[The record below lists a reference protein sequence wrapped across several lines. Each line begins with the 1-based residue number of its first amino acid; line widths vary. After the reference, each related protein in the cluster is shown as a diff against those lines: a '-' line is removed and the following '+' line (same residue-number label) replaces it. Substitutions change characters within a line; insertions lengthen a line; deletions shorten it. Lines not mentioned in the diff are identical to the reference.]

1 MTGKMSL
8 EFLKF
13 PPNIADFHDYESKIQ
28 LEISSRIVDVRNYIL
43 TIMKD
48 LKIENKKL
56 LLKLKTTVDSIK
68 TQFEALAASIPQIE
82 EKDTT
87 KLTLHHETLV
97 ILDFFLLSRFE
108 DFSFGLQNLERTI
121 LSMGETDVRDLIALL
136 LSSVQKIDDLLKI
149 RELTHTLAP
158 SQDIFSKL
166 GEDFEGDIAY
176 LETLGLIHE
185 YEELTKPLLLN
196 KQQYFKKLKQYFHKI
211 CLGLMEKDY
220 KSIEFSQATEIF
232 KKQYPHV
239 EFNLED
245 LESVAFELQDSGI
258 LGVVEKTSST
268 PMTIVLADDSSIQ
281 RDIMEI
287 AKEKGYTT
295 REEIINECK
304 LPIERVL
311 QMIKKLEDTGLA
323 IVDEDYSSGNKIY
336 FPGLYEIDD
345 K

>member
-13 PPNIADFHDYESKIQ
+13 PPNVNEFHGYESKIQ
-28 LEISSRIVDVRNYIL
+28 LEINSRIIDVRNYIL
-43 TIMKD
+43 SIMKN

-56 LLKLKTTVDSIK
+56 LLKLKTTVDGVK
-68 TQFEALAASIPQIE
+68 TQFETLIATVSQIE
-82 EKDTT
+82 QTDTT
-87 KLTLHHETLV
+87 KLTLHHETII
-97 ILDFFLLSRFE
+97 ILDFLLLSRFE
-108 DFSFGLQNLERTI
+108 DFSVGLQNLERTI
-121 LSMGETDVRDLIALL
+121 LSLGEGAVRDLIVLL

-149 RELTHTLAP
+149 RVLTNTLAP
-158 SQDIFSKL
+158 SQDLFGKL

-185 YEELTKPLLLN
+185 YEELTRPLLFN
-196 KQQYFKKLKQYFHKI
+196 KKQYFKKLKQYFHKT
-211 CLGLMEKDY
+211 CLSLMEKDI
-220 KSIEFSQATEIF
+220 KSIEFSQTIEIF
-232 KKQYPHV
+232 QKRYPDV
-239 EFNLED
+239 EFKVED
-245 LESVAFELQDSGI
+245 LERVAIELQDSGI
-258 LGVVEKTSST
+258 LGVIEKTSNT
-268 PMTIVLADDSSIQ
+268 PMTIVLADDSSIH

-295 REEIINECK
+295 REEIVNECK

-336 FPGLYEIDD
+336 FPGLYEIEQ
-345 K
+345 